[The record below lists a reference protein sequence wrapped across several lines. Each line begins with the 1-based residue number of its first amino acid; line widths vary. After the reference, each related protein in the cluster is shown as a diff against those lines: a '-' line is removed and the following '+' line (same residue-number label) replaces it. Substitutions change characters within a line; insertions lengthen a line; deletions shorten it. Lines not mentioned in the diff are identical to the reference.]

1 MTRVDS
7 HNHTEKRAASEVLVS
22 WFHIFVASIKE
33 DDNKVLLLEL
43 TGEPISIIGKNYSNY
58 IMKDKLENANI
69 YLCTMPQIYPE
80 DRGMNYAIRAGNKI
94 TKEILENDKNKM
106 GK

>member
-1 MTRVDS
+1 
-7 HNHTEKRAASEVLVS
+7 
-22 WFHIFVASIKE
+22 
-33 DDNKVLLLEL
+33 
-43 TGEPISIIGKNYSNY
+43 
-58 IMKDKLENANI
+58 MKDKLENENI